1 MRKILNKIGSVAGA
15 RVFRPKSKNREQ
27 VRAIMAVE
35 KADTALSSLLVPSY
49 VQYEVVVSPK
59 NNNMLTIT

>member
-1 MRKILNKIGSVAGA
+1 VREL
-15 RVFRPKSKNREQ
+15 SKNREQ

-35 KADTALSSLLVPSY
+35 KADTALSSLLDPSY

-59 NNNMLTIT
+59 DDNMLTITSKVARKCAYKS